1 MSKNKTLA
9 RPGLR
14 CYRLN
19 PQTKM
24 FEFGS
29 MPNVD
34 QLTSIEGTLLDAAVA
49 DDPGRAIIG
58 IPPHRR
64 LEVQLSNRLVVVRLI
79 DPHADRALK
88 SFAGLAYGVWARATT
103 ALDENGIAFAYFEER
118 ERSTDRFS
126 RQIPDHLKGA
136 SPESVI
142 ALADHLVQAVLLDER
157 ACNH

>member
-1 MSKNKTLA
+1 MSPYKTLA

-19 PQTKM
+19 PHEKM
-24 FEFGS
+24 FEFGTE
-29 MPNVD
+29 PNVEK
-34 QLTSIEGTLLDAAVA
+34 LERIEGMLLDAAVA
-49 DDPGRAIIG
+49 DDPGHASIG

-88 SFAGLAYGVWARATT
+88 SFAGLAYGVGARATI
-103 ALDENGIAFAYFEER
+103 AIDECGIAFAYFEER
-118 ERSTDRFS
+118 ERSSSRFT
-126 RQIPDHLKGA
+126 RRIPDYLKGA

-142 ALADHLVQAVLLDER
+142 GLADQLVQAVLLDDR
-157 ACNH
+157 ASSI